1 MRKNLFTVNGGEWKR
16 KDLGKIKKNEGLKV
30 VFLSFQLKFAI
41 FTGTSGRRCDFEF
54 DLCAWEQDQDEG
66 FDWNLKSSNFQTTSM
81 EPAVDHTLGNSS
93 GHYILLKTFFPQ
105 QSMKT
110 ARISSPVISKRSKD
124 CKV

>member
-1 MRKNLFTVNGGEWKR
+1 MGGMEKKR
-16 KDLGKIKKNEGLKV
+16 FRENKKNEGLKV

-110 ARISSPVISKRSKD
+110 ARISSPVISKRSND